1 MEREASSISTLG
13 VVLIALGV
21 LIAIGFGVF
30 AIARETANE
39 GVTGVQENLN
49 VVSQSAFTDYDQK
62 VVTGTQVVSAYN
74 NFSGKP
80 YAILIA
86 TQATQKVEASGTETG
101 IIGDLL
107 EGSGVKAAYGTKGP
121 PFATYERETGTGDAT
136 VKKDIVFINYNA
148 LLAAEDDSDGIELT
162 YEDNSFRT
170 TKQSFATSED
180 GQIQFNNTTSNI
192 NKSGMMEYVSSGS
205 RFQANLI
212 KDDSGTI
219 LGIAFEQLA
228 R

>member
-86 TQATQKVEASGTETG
+86 TQATQKVADPVGTAAPNLSG
-101 IIGDLL
+101 
-107 EGSGVKAAYGTKGP
+107 GSGVAAAYGTGGP
-121 PFATYERETGTGDAT
+121 QCAVYTKSGGKA
-136 VKKDIVFINYNA
+136 VVFINYNA
-148 LLAAEDDSDGIELT
+148 LLTNDEATGAGGVQTPGKLALK
-162 YEDNSFRT
+162 YVDNSFRT
-170 TKQSFATSED
+170 EKQSFATSSD

-192 NKSGMMEYVSSGS
+192 SKSGMMEYVPSGG